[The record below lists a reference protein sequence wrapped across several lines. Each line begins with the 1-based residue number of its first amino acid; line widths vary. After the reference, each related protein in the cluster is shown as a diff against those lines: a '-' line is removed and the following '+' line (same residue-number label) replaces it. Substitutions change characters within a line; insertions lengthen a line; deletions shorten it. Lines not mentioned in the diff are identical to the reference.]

1 MNVYSWYDFTIY
13 IHFLLF
19 FSYMLLNLI
28 HIDLITHKKDAPNSC
43 MKYST
48 LHQILLINLNKDFKI
63 VLTNLHVIIYHNN
76 QIIYYLNIITI
87 IFVISCK
94 VELHGSVWRNHLSLN
109 SIYAD
114 ILNLTFLCPPY
125 SLNNCYDILSFILIF
140 LYDIFVSSVLFL
152 FY

>member
-1 MNVYSWYDFTIY
+1 MTSLYTFIFYC
-13 IHFLLF
+13 

-28 HIDLITHKKDAPNSC
+28 HIDLITHKKNAPNSC
-43 MKYST
+43 TKRST
-48 LHQILLINLNKDFKI
+48 LHQISSLYLNKDFKT
-63 VLTNLHVIIYHNN
+63 VLTTLHVINYHNN
-76 QIIYYLNIITI
+76 QIIYYFNITTI

-114 ILNLTFLCPPY
+114 ILNLTFLCSPY
-125 SLNNCYDILSFILIF
+125 SLNNCCNKLNFILIF
-140 LYDIFVSSVLFL
+140 LCDIFVSFVLFL